1 MRLSESGSRRL
12 HRLARARCACAR
24 AAHAA
29 GASERWHSLGAMPAQ
44 SRAAG
49 VASLARSLARSLVSP
64 FVAPSLSPSRSQ
76 SLSHSR
82 SRSLA
87 RSPPPFPRSLA
98 CAHVPSLALSRSLAR
113 FIALPAQAKVGARS
127 ARRRRAC
134 VLQGVASAPG
144 ARRRAH

>member
-64 FVAPSLSPSRSQ
+64 FVAPSLSPSCSQ
-76 SLSHSR
+76 SLSHSL

-98 CAHVPSLALSRSLAR
+98 RAQVPSLSLSLDLSRCRRKRKSALAR
-113 FIALPAQAKVGARS
+113 RAAGALASCKGSRVRLAHG
-127 ARRRRAC
+127 
-134 VLQGVASAPG
+134 VLLSN
-144 ARRRAH
+144 